1 MPTLL
6 LARSLLVRPLPHS
19 SLSRLSPLLRHHHPA
34 PGTLAPARTLHVRS
48 VSIFTGLGRLAGRTA
63 GRGALGLGVG
73 AGALTWAEYKVD
85 GFKHN
90 AVTTLSDIN
99 SRLGD
104 AYETASTSIA
114 SAFHSATDSGRE
126 TYSSVSETASTI
138 WAETALGVQGRLEK
152 LREKWRDAFEGQED
166 GEGEGLEKVESGY
179 NGRGGKKPDEP
190 KRAPLAVAAAA
201 MASSLPVVVDAEE
214 EREPGD
220 DSTEDLMILTRK
232 LIEIRSILL
241 SIGEEAGLTLP
252 SIVVIG
258 SQSSGKSSVLEAI
271 VGKEFLPK
279 GDNMVTRRP
288 IELTLIH
295 TPATPANPRPTTFA
309 EFPSLGPGHITDFSL
324 VQQTLVD
331 LNLSVPASE
340 CVSDSPIHLRI
351 HSPNV
356 PDLSLVDLPG
366 YVQISSMDQ
375 PEELK
380 DKIASLCEK
389 YIRAPNLILAVC
401 AADVDLA
408 NSPALRAAKKV
419 DPLGMRTLG
428 VVTKMD
434 LVDPPAGAAILSNN
448 RYPLA
453 LGYVGVV
460 CRASKQASRGLLK
473 RSSAGEDGTLV
484 GPIRAQEEAF
494 FRSPEGRDV
503 FSREGIQVGTDTLK
517 RRLMHVLEESMAA
530 SLHTISNAVALE
542 LEEATYQFKVQYN
555 DRQISPEAYV
565 AETLDQLKAR
575 IGQLGKGFAKADVR
589 RLLKHALDE
598 QVLDLLAAQYWTD
611 PRTPELGTLAN
622 DRSVAPEDLDVY
634 WQRKLDAL
642 ASSLT
647 KSGIGRASTQLVVDA
662 IRARLATLA
671 QEEPLTYHPDAAE
684 RIAATADA
692 ILRERFTLTSDQV
705 ENSVKPFK
713 YEVEV
718 EPREWD
724 AGRARAVE
732 LLQRELGMCEAALGK
747 IRDAVGSRKLRGAM
761 EYVGEVE
768 EKERRR
774 RERRR
779 EARMQGEE
787 WKEDEDLSDPNRPV
801 YNPALLGKAREAM
814 FLSSRSSIL
823 RLRLLALKSKRCKS
837 GGPDQKAFCPEAFLN
852 VVADKLSQ
860 TAVQFINIELLVEF
874 FYQFP
879 RDLDTRLSS
888 GNLDRAEL
896 VRFARENPTIARHL
910 ALQER
915 KEKLELVAE
924 KLDSLV
930 KLQRDKAAQQNPRAA
945 SKSAGAGGESR
956 RGLFGMF

>member
-1 MPTLL
+1 M
-6 LARSLLVRPLPHS
+6 ASLL
-19 SLSRLSPLLRHHHPA
+19 SRRILRSPTPLLRHHHPTSSA
-34 PGTLAPARTLHVRS
+34 FNSPSSRNLHVRS

-85 GFKHN
+85 GFKQN
-90 AVTTLSDIN
+90 AVGTLSDIN
-99 SRLGD
+99 EKLGK
-104 AYETASTSIA
+104 AYDVASTSI
-114 SAFHSATDSGRE
+114 SSTFRSATEQGRE
-126 TYSSVSETASTI
+126 TYDSVSETASTI
-138 WAETALGVQGRLEK
+138 FAETALGIEGRLA
-152 LREKWRDAFEGQED
+152 RFRAKWKDAFDREADEEGVD
-166 GEGEGLEKVESGY
+166 GLEDVESGY
-179 NGRGGKKPDEP
+179 QRGKGDKEP
-190 KRAPLAVAAAA
+190 PKESAKPLAVAAAA
-201 MASSLPVVVDAEE
+201 MASSIPVVLDAQEE
-214 EREPGD
+214 GGQDP
-220 DSTEDLMILTRK
+220 SEDLMILTRK

-252 SIVVIG
+252 SIVVVG

-295 TPATPANPRPTTFA
+295 TPATPSNPRPTTFA
-309 EFPSLGPGHITDFSL
+309 EFPSLGPGHITDFSI
-324 VQQTLVD
+324 VQQTLTD
-331 LNLSVPASE
+331 LNLAVPASE
-340 CVSDSPIHLRI
+340 CVSDNPIHLRV

-380 DKIASLCEK
+380 EKIAKLCDK
-389 YIRAPNLILAVC
+389 YIRAPNIILAVC

-419 DPLGMRTLG
+419 DPLGMRTIG

-434 LVDPPAGAAILSNN
+434 LVDAEAGAAILSNN

-460 CRASKQASRGLLK
+460 CKAAKHQSRSLLK

-494 FRSPEGRDV
+494 FGSHGEQ
-503 FSREGIQVGTDTLK
+503 FSREGIMVGTDTLK
-517 RRLMHVLEESMAA
+517 KRLMHVLEESMAS
-530 SLHTISNAVALE
+530 SLHGISNAVALE

-565 AETLDQLKAR
+565 AETLDHLKAR
-575 IGQLGKGFAKADVR
+575 IGSLGKGFAKADVR
-589 RLLKHALDE
+589 RLLKGFLDE
-598 QVLDLLAAQYWTD
+598 QVLDLLAAQYWVD
-611 PRTPELGTLAN
+611 PRAPELGTLAN
-622 DRSVAPEDLDVY
+622 DRSISPDELDVY
-634 WQRKLDAL
+634 WQRKLDHL
-642 ASSLT
+642 SSSLT
-647 KSGIGRASTQLVVDA
+647 KSGIGRAATQLVVDV

-671 QEEPLTYHPDAAE
+671 KEEPLLYHPDAAE
-684 RIAATADA
+684 RIAATADS

-718 EPREWD
+718 DQPEWE
-724 AGRARAVE
+724 AGRQRSVD
-732 LLQRELGMCEAALGK
+732 LLQKELGMCEGALQRIK
-747 IRDAVGSRKLRGAM
+747 DAVGGRKLRGAM

-779 EARMQGEE
+779 EARAQGEDYRE
-787 WKEDEDLSDPNRPV
+787 DDEDGVVNDPTRPA
-801 YNPALLGKAREAM
+801 YNPALLAKAREAM

-823 RLRLLALKSKRCKS
+823 RLRLLALKSRRCKA
-837 GGPDQKAFCPEAFLN
+837 GPDQKAFCPEAFLN
-852 VVADKLSQ
+852 IVADKLSS

-879 RDLDTRLSS
+879 RDLDTRLSHS
-888 GNLDRAEL
+888 LDRDEIL
-896 VRFARENPTIARHL
+896 RFARENPTVAKHL

-930 KLQRDKAAQQNPRAA
+930 KLQRDKAHQQQPSRHRTG
-945 SKSAGAGGESR
+945 SSDGR

>member
-1 MPTLL
+1 MLAALL
-6 LARSLLVRPLPHS
+6 QRTSR
-19 SLSRLSPLLRHHHPA
+19 SRLPGSLLRHHHPS
-34 PGTLAPARTLHVRS
+34 TLAAAALPSRQLHVRS

-85 GFKHN
+85 GFKTN
-90 AVTTLSDIN
+90 AVTALSDIN
-99 SRLGD
+99 EKLGI
-104 AYETASTSIA
+104 AYDTASTSVA
-114 SAFHSATDSGRE
+114 STFRSLTQQGSETVDSV
-126 TYSSVSETASTI
+126 TETASTI
-138 WAETALGVQGRLEK
+138 WANATLGLEERLGK
-152 LREKWRDAFEGQED
+152 VRERFREAFERDDEGTEYFGEEGD
-166 GEGEGLEKVESGY
+166 GAE
-179 NGRGGKKPDEP
+179 EP
-190 KRAPLAVAAAA
+190 KRAPKPPSDPTPAAVVAAA
-201 MASSLPVVVDAEE
+201 MAASVPLVVDAD
-214 EREPGD
+214 EPSA
-220 DSTEDLMILTRK
+220 DSNEDLMLLTRK
-232 LIEIRSILL
+232 LIEIRTILL
-241 SIGEEAGLTLP
+241 SIGEQAGLTLP

-271 VGKEFLPK
+271 VGREFLPK

-295 TPATPANPRPTTFA
+295 TPATPANPRPSTFA
-309 EFPSLGPGHITDFSL
+309 EFPSLGPGHITDFTL
-324 VQQTLVD
+324 VQSTLVD
-331 LNLSVPASE
+331 LNMSVPAAE
-340 CVSDSPIHLRI
+340 CVSDTPIQLRI
-351 HSPNV
+351 HSPHV

-366 YVQISSMDQ
+366 YVQVASMDQ

-380 DKIASLCEK
+380 DKIAALCDK
-389 YIRAPNLILAVC
+389 YIRSPNIILAVC

-419 DPLGMRTLG
+419 DPLGMRTIG

-434 LVDPPAGAAILSNN
+434 LIEPAQGAAVLSNN

-460 CRASKQASRGLLK
+460 CRAAKQHTRSLLR
-473 RSSAGEDGTLV
+473 RSSAAGDEEGSLI

-494 FRSPEGRDV
+494 FGEHGDA

-517 RRLMHVLEESMAA
+517 KRLMHVLEESMAS
-530 SLHTISNAVALE
+530 SLHSISNAVALE

-555 DRQISPEAYV
+555 DRAISAESYV
-565 AETLDQLKAR
+565 AETLDHLKAR
-575 IGQLGKGFAKADVR
+575 ITALGKSFAKKDVR
-589 RLLKHALDE
+589 KLLKAFLDE
-598 QVLDLLAAQYWTD
+598 QVLDLLASQYWID
-611 PRTPELGTLAN
+611 PRAPELGSLAN
-622 DRSVAPEDLDVY
+622 DRSVSPEDLDAY
-634 WQRKLDAL
+634 WHRKLDAL

-647 KSGIGRASTQLVVDA
+647 KSGVGRASTQLVVDA

-671 QEEPLTYHPDAAE
+671 REEPLLYHADAAE
-684 RIAATADA
+684 RINATADA

-718 EPREWD
+718 DQPEWEL
-724 AGRARAVE
+724 GRAQAVE
-732 LLQRELGMCEAALGK
+732 LLQRELSMCDAALAK
-747 IRDAVGSRKLRGAM
+747 IRDAVGGRKLRGAM
-761 EYVGEVE
+761 EYVGELE

-779 EARMQGEE
+779 EARAAGLEE
-787 WKEDEDLSDPNRPV
+787 EVDDDLADPNRPV
-801 YNPALLGKAREAM
+801 FNPALLGKAREAM

-823 RLRLLALKSKRCKS
+823 RLRLLALKSRRCKA
-837 GGPDQKAFCPEAFLN
+837 GPEQKAFCPEAFLN
-852 VVADKLSQ
+852 IVADKLSS

-879 RDLDTRLSS
+879 RDLDNRLS
-888 GNLDRAEL
+888 GDLDRSQVL
-896 VRFARENPTIARHL
+896 RFARENPVVAKHL

-930 KLQRDKAAQQNPRAA
+930 KLQRDKAQQQNPRR
-945 SKSAGAGGESR
+945 GQDSR

>member
-1 MPTLL
+1 MAALL
-6 LARSLLVRPLPHS
+6 RHSVRAR
-19 SLSRLSPLLRHHHPA
+19 LRHHHPA
-34 PGTLAPARTLHVRS
+34 ALAQAALPSRALHARS
-48 VSIFTGLGRLAGRTA
+48 VSIFTGIGRLAGRTA

-85 GFKHN
+85 GFKQN
-90 AVTTLSDIN
+90 AVGTLAGIN
-99 SRLGD
+99 DSLGT
-104 AYETASTSIA
+104 AYDVASSSVAST
-114 SAFHSATDSGRE
+114 FHALTRQGGD
-126 TYSSVSETASTI
+126 TIDSVSETASTL
-138 WAETALGVQGRLEK
+138 WATATLGVEDRLTR
-152 LREKWRDAFEGQED
+152 LRERVQQAFERERHD
-166 GEGEGLEKVESGY
+166 DADDAVEEAEAAP
-179 NGRGGKKPDEP
+179 RGHGKKPSPDP
-190 KRAPLAVAAAA
+190 TPAATVAAA
-201 MASSLPVVVDAEE
+201 MAAAVPILVDAD
-214 EREPGD
+214 EPAGD
-220 DSTEDLMILTRK
+220 SSEDLMLLTRK

-271 VGKEFLPK
+271 VGREFLPK

-295 TPATPANPRPTTFA
+295 TPPTPSNSHPTTFA
-309 EFPSLGPGHITDFSL
+309 EFPSLGPGHISDFSL
-324 VQQTLVD
+324 VQKTLVD
-331 LNLSVPASE
+331 LNLSVSAEE
-340 CVSDSPIHLRI
+340 CVSDTPIQLRI
-351 HSPNV
+351 HSPHV

-366 YVQISSMDQ
+366 YVQVASMDQ

-380 DKIASLCEK
+380 DKIAALCDK
-389 YIRAPNLILAVC
+389 YIRSPNIILAVC
-401 AADVDLA
+401 SADVDLA

-419 DPLGMRTLG
+419 DPLGMRTIG

-434 LVDPPAGAAILSNN
+434 LVDPAAGAAILGNN

-460 CRASKQASRGLLK
+460 CRAAKHHSRSLLK
-473 RSSAGEDGTLV
+473 RANAAGDEGSLI

-494 FRSPEGRDV
+494 FGGHGDA
-503 FSREGIQVGTDTLK
+503 FSHEGIQVGTDTLK

-530 SLHTISNAVALE
+530 SLHSISNAVALE

-555 DRQISPEAYV
+555 DRAISAESYV
-565 AETLDQLKAR
+565 AETLDLLKAR
-575 IGQLGKGFAKADVR
+575 IGALGKSFAKKDVG

-598 QVLDLLAAQYWTD
+598 QVLDLLASQYWID
-611 PRTPELGTLAN
+611 PRAPELGTLAN
-622 DRSVAPEDLDVY
+622 DRAVSPEDLDVY
-634 WQRKLDAL
+634 WHRKLDAL
-642 ASSLT
+642 SSSLT
-647 KSGIGRASTQLVVDA
+647 KSGVGRAATQLVVDA

-671 QEEPLTYHPDAAE
+671 REEPLLYHPDAAD

-718 EPREWD
+718 DAREWEH
-724 AGRARAVE
+724 GRQEAVD
-732 LLQRELGMCEAALGK
+732 LLQRELGMCDAALAK
-747 IRDAVGSRKLRGAM
+747 IRDAVGGRKLRGAM
-761 EYVGEVE
+761 EYVAEIE

-779 EARMQGEE
+779 EARAAGQDDWDEQ
-787 WKEDEDLSDPNRPV
+787 EDELADPTRPAF
-801 YNPALLGKAREAM
+801 NPALLAKAREAM

-823 RLRLLALKSKRCKS
+823 RLRVLALKSRRCRA
-837 GGPDQKAFCPEAFLN
+837 GPDNKAFCPEAFLN
-852 VVADKLSQ
+852 IVADKLSS

-879 RDLDTRLSS
+879 RDLDNRLSHD
-888 GNLDRAEL
+888 LDRAE
-896 VRFARENPTIARHL
+896 VIRFARENPAVAKHL

-915 KEKLELVAE
+915 KQKLELVAE

-930 KLQRDKAAQQNPRAA
+930 KLQRDKAQLKNPRHGQDA
-945 SKSAGAGGESR
+945 R

>member
-1 MPTLL
+1 MLAALL
-6 LARSLLVRPLPHS
+6 QRSPR
-19 SLSRLSPLLRHHHPA
+19 SRLPGSFLRHHHPS
-34 PGTLAPARTLHVRS
+34 TLAAAALPSRQLHVRS

-85 GFKHN
+85 GFKTN

-99 SRLGD
+99 EKLGI
-104 AYETASTSIA
+104 AYDTASTSVA
-114 SAFHSATDSGRE
+114 STFRSLTQQGSE
-126 TYSSVSETASTI
+126 TVESVTETASTI
-138 WAETALGVQGRLEK
+138 WANATLGLEERLGK
-152 LREKWRDAFEGQED
+152 VRERFREAFERDDEGTEYFGEEGD
-166 GEGEGLEKVESGY
+166 GAE
-179 NGRGGKKPDEP
+179 EP
-190 KRAPLAVAAAA
+190 KRAPKPPSDPTPAAVVAAA
-201 MASSLPVVVDAEE
+201 MAASVPLVVDAD
-214 EREPGD
+214 EPSA
-220 DSTEDLMILTRK
+220 DSNEDLMLLTRK
-232 LIEIRSILL
+232 LIEIRTILL
-241 SIGEEAGLTLP
+241 SIGEQAGLTLP

-271 VGKEFLPK
+271 VGREFLPK

-295 TPATPANPRPTTFA
+295 TPATPANPRPSTFA
-309 EFPSLGPGHITDFSL
+309 EFPSLGPGHITDFTL
-324 VQQTLVD
+324 VQSTLVD
-331 LNLSVPASE
+331 LNMSVPAAE
-340 CVSDSPIHLRI
+340 CVSDTPIQLRI
-351 HSPNV
+351 HSPHV

-366 YVQISSMDQ
+366 YVQVASMDQ

-380 DKIASLCEK
+380 DKIAALCDK
-389 YIRAPNLILAVC
+389 YIRSPNIILAVC

-419 DPLGMRTLG
+419 DPLGMRTIG

-434 LVDPPAGAAILSNN
+434 LIEPAQGAAVLSNN

-460 CRASKQASRGLLK
+460 CRAAKQHTRSLLR
-473 RSSAGEDGTLV
+473 RSSAAGDDEGSLI

-494 FRSPEGRDV
+494 FGEHGDA

-517 RRLMHVLEESMAA
+517 KRLMHVLEESMAS
-530 SLHTISNAVALE
+530 SLHSISNAVALE

-555 DRQISPEAYV
+555 DRAISAESYV
-565 AETLDQLKAR
+565 AETLDHLKAR
-575 IGQLGKGFAKADVR
+575 ITALGKSFAKKDVR
-589 RLLKHALDE
+589 KLLKAFLDE
-598 QVLDLLAAQYWTD
+598 QVLDLLASQYWID
-611 PRTPELGTLAN
+611 PRAPELGSLAN
-622 DRSVAPEDLDVY
+622 DRSVSPEDLDAY
-634 WQRKLDAL
+634 WHRKLDAL

-647 KSGIGRASTQLVVDA
+647 KSGVGRASTQLVVDA

-671 QEEPLTYHPDAAE
+671 REEPLLYHADAAE
-684 RIAATADA
+684 RINATADA

-718 EPREWD
+718 DQPEWEL
-724 AGRARAVE
+724 GRAQAVE
-732 LLQRELGMCEAALGK
+732 LLQRELSMCDAALAK
-747 IRDAVGSRKLRGAM
+747 IRDAVGGRKLRGAM
-761 EYVGEVE
+761 EYVGELE

-779 EARMQGEE
+779 EARAAGLEE
-787 WKEDEDLSDPNRPV
+787 EVDDDLADPNRPV
-801 YNPALLGKAREAM
+801 FNPALLGKAREAM

-823 RLRLLALKSKRCKS
+823 RLRLLALKSRRCKA
-837 GGPDQKAFCPEAFLN
+837 GPEQKAFCPEAFLN
-852 VVADKLSQ
+852 IVADKLSS

-879 RDLDTRLSS
+879 RDLDNRLS
-888 GNLDRAEL
+888 GDLDRSQVL
-896 VRFARENPTIARHL
+896 RFARENPVVAKHL

-930 KLQRDKAAQQNPRAA
+930 KLQRDKAQQQNPRR
-945 SKSAGAGGESR
+945 GQDSR

>member
-1 MPTLL
+1 M
-6 LARSLLVRPLPHS
+6 
-19 SLSRLSPLLRHHHPA
+19 
-34 PGTLAPARTLHVRS
+34 HVRS

-85 GFKHN
+85 GFKQN
-90 AVTTLSDIN
+90 AVTALSEVNDK
-99 SRLGD
+99 LGQ
-104 AYETASTSIA
+104 AYDSVSTSVASTFHSVTSQASDTIDSLSA
-114 SAFHSATDSGRE
+114 SA
-126 TYSSVSETASTI
+126 SEVWADTAM
-138 WAETALGVQGRLEK
+138 GVEGRLEEFK
-152 LREKWRDAFEGQED
+152 RKWREAFPARE
-166 GEGEGLEKVESGY
+166 EGEDDEDEASSGGDRGGKQG
-179 NGRGGKKPDEP
+179 GRGGKKDSD
-190 KRAPLAVAAAA
+190 KMPLATVAAGMAA
-201 MASSLPVVVDAEE
+201 TLPVVVDAD
-214 EREPGD
+214 ERAPGED
-220 DSTEDLMILTRK
+220 ASEDLMILTRK

-271 VGKEFLPK
+271 VGREFLPK
-279 GDNMVTRRP
+279 GENMVTRRP

-295 TPATPANPRPTTFA
+295 TPPTPSDPRPTTFA
-309 EFPSLGPGHITDFSL
+309 EFPSLGPGHITDFSI

-351 HSPNV
+351 HSPHV

-366 YVQISSMDQ
+366 YVQIASMDQ

-380 DKIASLCEK
+380 DKIARLCDK
-389 YIRAPNLILAVC
+389 YIRSPNIILAVC

-408 NSPALRAAKKV
+408 NSPALRASKKV
-419 DPLGMRTLG
+419 DPLGMRTIG

-434 LVDPPAGAAILSNN
+434 LVDPETGSAILSNN

-460 CRASKQASRGLLK
+460 CKAAKQRRESRSLLK
-473 RSSAGEDGTLV
+473 YSASSTEDDGSLI
-484 GPIRAQEEAF
+484 GPIRSQEEAYF
-494 FRSPEGRDV
+494 GGNAEQ
-503 FSREGIQVGTDTLK
+503 FSREGILVSTDTLK
-517 RRLMHVLEESMAA
+517 KRLMHVLEESMAS
-530 SLHTISNAVALE
+530 SLHSISNAVALE
-542 LEEATYQFKVQYN
+542 LEEASYQFKVQYN
-555 DRQISPEAYV
+555 DRTISAESYV
-565 AETLDQLKAR
+565 AETMDLLKAR
-575 IGQLGKGFAKADVR
+575 IAQLSKSFTKTDVR
-589 RLLKHALDE
+589 RMLKNLLDE
-598 QVLDLLAAQYWTD
+598 QVLDLLASQYWID
-611 PRTPELGTLAN
+611 PKTPELGKLAN
-622 DRSVAPEDLDVY
+622 DRAVGPEDLDVY
-634 WQRKLDAL
+634 WQRKLDAIS
-642 ASSLT
+642 SSLT
-647 KSGIGRASTQLVVDA
+647 KSGIGRVSTQLVVDA

-671 QEEPLTYHPDAAE
+671 EEEPLLYHPEATE
-684 RIAATADA
+684 RINATADA

-718 EPREWD
+718 EDKEWTHGRE
-724 AGRARAVE
+724 RAVE
-732 LLQRELGMCEAALGK
+732 LLQRELSMCEGALGK
-747 IRDAVGSRKLRGAM
+747 IRDAVGGRKLRGAM

-779 EARMQGEE
+779 EARAQGDEWSEE
-787 WKEDEDLSDPNRPV
+787 EDMADPNRPA
-801 YNPALLGKAREAM
+801 YNPALLAKAREAM

-823 RLRLLALKSKRCKS
+823 RLRLLALKSRRCKA
-837 GGPDQKAFCPEAFLN
+837 GPEQKAFCPEAFLN
-852 VVADKLSQ
+852 IVADKLSS

-879 RDLDTRLSS
+879 REIDTRLS
-888 GNLDRAEL
+888 GDLDRSEIL
-896 VRFARENPTIARHL
+896 RFARENPAIYKHL
-910 ALQER
+910 ALQDR
-915 KEKLELVAE
+915 KEKLELVSE

-930 KLQRDKAAQQNPRAA
+930 KLQRDKVHQQHPSRRQNA
-945 SKSAGAGGESR
+945 R

>member
-1 MPTLL
+1 MVSPLL
-6 LARSLLVRPLPHS
+6 RTVRSSRPL
-19 SLSRLSPLLRHHHPA
+19 LLRHHHPTSA
-34 PGTLAPARTLHVRS
+34 SLPYARQLHVRS

-85 GFKHN
+85 GFKQN
-90 AVTTLSDIN
+90 AVSTLSSIN
-99 SRLGD
+99 STLGTL
-104 AYETASTSIA
+104 YV
-114 SAFHSATDSGRE
+114 SATDSLSSAFDSAQE
-126 TYSSVSETASTI
+126 TASSVTETASTI
-138 WAETALGVQGRLEK
+138 WADAALGVEGRLARF
-152 LREKWRDAFEGQED
+152 REKWRDAFEGAED
-166 GEGEGLEKVESGY
+166 ATGEGAEGGEGEY
-179 NGRGGKKPDEP
+179 QRGRGGKEP
-190 KRAPLAVAAAA
+190 PEEPPKAPMAVAAAA
-201 MASSLPVVVDAEE
+201 MASAFPIVVDAEE
-214 EREPGD
+214 EAGEGQ

-232 LIEIRSILL
+232 LIEIRQILL

-279 GDNMVTRRP
+279 GENMVTRRP

-295 TPATPANPRPTTFA
+295 TPASPSDPRPTTFA
-309 EFPSLGPGHITDFSL
+309 EFPSLGPGHITDFSI
-324 VQQTLVD
+324 VQQTLLD
-331 LNLSVPASE
+331 LNLSVPATE

-380 DKIASLCEK
+380 DKIASLCDK
-389 YIRAPNLILAVC
+389 YIRAPNIVLAVC

-419 DPLGMRTLG
+419 DPLGMRTIG
-428 VVTKMD
+428 VITKMD
-434 LVDPPAGAAILSNN
+434 LVDPAAGSAILTNN

-460 CRASKQASRGLLK
+460 CKASKAASRSLLK
-473 RSSAGEDGTLV
+473 RSSAGEEGTLV

-494 FRSPEGRDV
+494 FGGNKEQ
-503 FSREGIQVGTDTLK
+503 FSHEGIMVGTDTLK
-517 RRLMHVLEESMAA
+517 RRLMHVLEESMGS
-530 SLHTISNAVALE
+530 SLHGISNAVALE
-542 LEEATYQFKVQYN
+542 LEEASYQFKVQYN
-555 DRQISPEAYV
+555 DRNISPEAYV
-565 AETLDQLKAR
+565 AETLDVLKAR
-575 IGQLGKGFAKADVR
+575 INALGKSFAKADVR
-589 RLLKHALDE
+589 RLLKQHLDE

-622 DRSVAPEDLDVY
+622 DRSISPEELDVY

-642 ASSLT
+642 SSSLT
-647 KSGIGRASTQLVVDA
+647 KSGVGRASTQLVVDA

-671 QEEPLTYHPDAAE
+671 QEEPLLYHPDASA

-718 EPREWD
+718 DLGEWER
-724 AGRARAVE
+724 GRARSVE
-732 LLQRELGMCEAALGK
+732 LLQKELGMCEGALGR
-747 IRDAVGSRKLRGAM
+747 IRDAVGGRKLRGAM

-779 EARMQGEE
+779 EARAAGEE
-787 WKEDEDLSDPNRPV
+787 MREEDEDVADPNRPV
-801 YNPALLGKAREAM
+801 YNPALLAKAREAM

-823 RLRLLALKSKRCKS
+823 RLRLLALKSRRCKA
-837 GGPDQKAFCPEAFLN
+837 GPEQKAFCPEAFLN
-852 VVADKLSQ
+852 IVADKLSS

-879 RDLDTRLSS
+879 RDLDTRLSYS
-888 GNLDRAEL
+888 LDRSEVL
-896 VRFARENPTIARHL
+896 QFARENPTVARHL

-930 KLQRDKAAQQNPRAA
+930 KLQRDKAAQQNPRRPG
-945 SKSAGAGGESR
+945 SSGAESGR

>member
-1 MPTLL
+1 MGLL
-6 LARSLLVRPLPHS
+6 VLRHAACARSLRPSPSPH
-19 SLSRLSPLLRHHHPA
+19 LLRHRHPLSHA
-34 PGTLAPARTLHVRS
+34 FPTTPARTLHVRP
-48 VSIFTGLGRLAGRTA
+48 VSILSGIGKLAGRTA

-73 AGALTWAEYKVD
+73 AGALTWAEWKVD
-85 GFKHN
+85 GFKQN
-90 AVTTLSDIN
+90 AVSTLGDIN
-99 SRLGD
+99 ERLGIAYD
-104 AYETASTSIA
+104 AASSTIASTFNSVTQQG
-114 SAFHSATDSGRE
+114 SE
-126 TYSSVSETASTI
+126 TYDAVSETASTLF
-138 WAETALGVQGRLEK
+138 AETAVGLEQRLAR
-152 LREKWRDAFEGQED
+152 LRDRFREAFEGNEETEP
-166 GEGEGLEKVESGY
+166 EGEPEGSSSRNK
-179 NGRGGKKPDEP
+179 GKMPQRDP
-190 KRAPLAVAAAA
+190 APAAAIATAAAA
-201 MASSLPVVVDAEE
+201 ALPVVVDAEE
-214 EREPGD
+214 PSD
-220 DSTEDLMILTRK
+220 DSNEDLMLLTRK

-252 SIVVIG
+252 SLVVIG

-271 VGKEFLPK
+271 VGREFLPK

-295 TPATPANPRPTTFA
+295 TPPTPSNPRPTTFA

-324 VQQTLVD
+324 VQSTLVD
-331 LNLSVPASE
+331 LNLSVPAAE
-340 CVSDSPIHLRI
+340 CVSDSPIQLRI
-351 HSPNV
+351 HSPHV

-366 YVQISSMDQ
+366 YVQVASMDQ

-380 DKIASLCEK
+380 DKIAALCDK
-389 YIRAPNLILAVC
+389 YIRSPNIILAVC

-419 DPLGMRTLG
+419 DPLGMRTIG

-434 LVDPPAGAAILSNN
+434 LIEPAQGAAVLTNG

-460 CRASKQASRGLLK
+460 CRAAKQQPGSRSLL
-473 RSSAGEDGTLV
+473 RRNAAEEEEGALT
-484 GPIRAQEEAF
+484 GPIREQEEAF
-494 FRSPEGRDV
+494 FGGNGEA
-503 FSREGIQVGTDTLK
+503 FSREGVMVGTDTLK
-517 RRLMHVLEESMAA
+517 KRLMHVLEESMAS
-530 SLHTISNAVALE
+530 SLHSISNAVALE

-555 DRQISPEAYV
+555 DRAISAESYV
-565 AETLDQLKAR
+565 AETLDLLKAR
-575 IGQLGKGFAKADVR
+575 INALGKGFAKKDVR
-589 RLLKHALDE
+589 KLLKAYLDE
-598 QVLDLLAAQYWTD
+598 QVLDLLASQYWVD
-611 PRTPELGTLAN
+611 PRTPELGSLAN
-622 DRSVAPEDLDVY
+622 DRSVTPEELDVY

-642 ASSLT
+642 SSSLT

-671 QEEPLTYHPDAAE
+671 AEEPLLYHPDATE
-684 RIAATADA
+684 RINATADA

-718 EPREWD
+718 DRTEWET
-724 AGRARAVE
+724 GRVQSVD

-747 IRDAVGSRKLRGAM
+747 IRDAVGGRKLRGAM
-761 EYVGEVE
+761 EYVGEMD

-779 EARMQGEE
+779 EARAAGQEE
-787 WKEDEDLSDPNRPV
+787 WQADEMDDTADPTRPAF
-801 YNPALLGKAREAM
+801 NPALLAKAREAM

-823 RLRLLALKSKRCKS
+823 RLRLLALKSRRCK
-837 GGPDQKAFCPEAFLN
+837 GGPEQKAFCPEAFLN
-852 VVADKLSQ
+852 IVADKLSS
-860 TAVQFINIELLVEF
+860 TAVQFIN
-874 FYQFP
+874 FP
-879 RDLDTRLSS
+879 RDLDTRLSHS
-888 GNLDRAEL
+888 LERDEI
-896 VRFARENPTIARHL
+896 VRFARENPVVAKHL

-930 KLQRDKAAQQNPRAA
+930 KLQRDKQQQQH
-945 SKSAGAGGESR
+945 GGSGSRRQDSR

>member
-1 MPTLL
+1 MAALL
-6 LARSLLVRPLPHS
+6 RHALRARLQPS
-19 SLSRLSPLLRHHHPA
+19 LLRHHHPSA
-34 PGTLAPARTLHVRS
+34 LAAAALPARQLHVRS
-48 VSIFTGLGRLAGRTA
+48 VSIFTGIGRLAGRTA

-85 GFKHN
+85 GFKQN
-90 AVTTLSDIN
+90 AVGTLSDIN
-99 SRLGD
+99 DKLGT
-104 AYETASTSIA
+104 AYDVASSTMAST
-114 SAFHSATDSGRE
+114 FHSLTRQGGD
-126 TYSSVSETASTI
+126 TIDSVSETASTL
-138 WAETALGVQGRLEK
+138 WATATLSVEDRLSR
-152 LREKWRDAFEGQED
+152 LRERFNEAFERDEEADNVPPEEPERGSGGQ
-166 GEGEGLEKVESGY
+166 
-179 NGRGGKKPDEP
+179 GKKSSPDP
-190 KRAPLAVAAAA
+190 TPAATIAAA
-201 MASSLPVVVDAEE
+201 MAASVPVLVDAD
-214 EREPGD
+214 EPPPS
-220 DSTEDLMILTRK
+220 DSSEDLMLLTRK

-271 VGKEFLPK
+271 VGREFLPK

-295 TPATPANPRPTTFA
+295 TPPTPSNPHPTTFA
-309 EFPSLGPGHITDFSL
+309 EFPSLGPGHISDFSL
-324 VQQTLVD
+324 VQNTLLD
-331 LNLSVPASE
+331 LNLSVSAEE
-340 CVSDSPIHLRI
+340 CVSDNPIQLRI
-351 HSPNV
+351 HSPHV

-366 YVQISSMDQ
+366 YVQVASMDQ

-380 DKIASLCEK
+380 DKIAALCDK
-389 YIRAPNLILAVC
+389 YIRSPNIILAVC
-401 AADVDLA
+401 SADVDLA

-419 DPLGMRTLG
+419 DPLGMRTIG

-434 LVDPPAGAAILSNN
+434 LVDPLAGAAILGNN

-460 CRASKQASRGLLK
+460 CRAAKHHPSSRSLLK
-473 RSSAGEDGTLV
+473 RAPRDAPSEEGSLI

-494 FRSPEGRDV
+494 FGGNGEA
-503 FSREGIQVGTDTLK
+503 FSHEGIQVGTDTLK
-517 RRLMHVLEESMAA
+517 KRLMHVLEESMAS
-530 SLHTISNAVALE
+530 SLHSIANAVALE

-555 DRQISPEAYV
+555 DRVISAESYV
-565 AETLDQLKAR
+565 AETLDLLKAR
-575 IGQLGKGFAKADVR
+575 IGALGKSFAKKDVR

-598 QVLDLLAAQYWTD
+598 QVLDLLASQYWID
-611 PRTPELGTLAN
+611 PRAPELGTLAN
-622 DRSVAPEDLDVY
+622 DRAVSPEDLDVY
-634 WQRKLDAL
+634 WHRKLDAL
-642 ASSLT
+642 SSSLT
-647 KSGIGRASTQLVVDA
+647 KSGVGRAATQLVVDA

-671 QEEPLTYHPDAAE
+671 REEPLLYHPDAAD

-718 EPREWD
+718 DAREWEH
-724 AGRARAVE
+724 GRQEAVD
-732 LLQRELGMCEAALGK
+732 LLQRELGMCDAALAK
-747 IRDAVGSRKLRGAM
+747 IRDAVGGRKLRGAM
-761 EYVGEVE
+761 EYVAEIE

-779 EARMQGEE
+779 EARAAGQDE
-787 WKEDEDLSDPNRPV
+787 WDEQEDELADPTRPAF
-801 YNPALLGKAREAM
+801 NPALLAKAREAM

-823 RLRLLALKSKRCKS
+823 RLRVLALKSRRCRA
-837 GGPDQKAFCPEAFLN
+837 GPDNKAFCPEAFLN
-852 VVADKLSQ
+852 IVADKLSS

-879 RDLDTRLSS
+879 RDLDNRLSHD
-888 GNLDRAEL
+888 LDRAE
-896 VRFARENPTIARHL
+896 VIRFARENPAVARHL
-910 ALQER
+910 ALQDR

-930 KLQRDKAAQQNPRAA
+930 KLQRDKAQQKNPRLGQDA
-945 SKSAGAGGESR
+945 R

>member
-1 MPTLL
+1 MGLL
-6 LARSLLVRPLPHS
+6 MLRQASAGLRSRG
-19 SLSRLSPLLRHHHPA
+19 PLLRHRHPLNNQQQLFA
-34 PGTLAPARTLHVRS
+34 ARNLHVRS
-48 VSIFTGLGRLAGRTA
+48 VSIFTGIGRLAGRTA

-73 AGALTWAEYKVD
+73 AGALTWAEWKVD
-85 GFKHN
+85 GFKQT
-90 AVTTLSDIN
+90 AVSTLSDIN
-99 SRLGD
+99 DRLGT
-104 AYETASTSIA
+104 AYDIASTSIA
-114 SAFHSATDSGRE
+114 DTFRSVTEQGAE
-126 TYSSVSETASTI
+126 TYGSVSETASTLF
-138 WAETALGVQGRLEK
+138 AETAVGFEQRLSRIRNRF
-152 LREKWRDAFEGQED
+152 REAFERNPEED
-166 GEGEGLEKVESGY
+166 EDMEAEIPDVESGY
-179 NGRGGKKPDEP
+179 SRGNGKKPPSKDP
-190 KRAPLAVAAAA
+190 APAAAIATA
-201 MASSLPVVVDAEE
+201 MAAALPVVVDAD
-214 EREPGD
+214 EPSA
-220 DSTEDLMILTRK
+220 DSNEDLMLLTRK

-252 SIVVIG
+252 SIVVVG

-271 VGKEFLPK
+271 VGREFLPK

-295 TPATPANPRPTTFA
+295 TPATSNNPRPTTFA

-324 VQQTLVD
+324 VQSTLVD

-340 CVSDSPIHLRI
+340 CVSDSPIQLRI
-351 HSPNV
+351 HSPHV

-366 YVQISSMDQ
+366 YVQIASMDQ

-380 DKIASLCEK
+380 DKIAALCDK
-389 YIRAPNLILAVC
+389 YIRAPNIILAVC

-419 DPLGMRTLG
+419 DPLGMRTIG

-434 LVDPPAGAAILSNN
+434 LIEPEQGAAVLTNN

-460 CRASKQASRGLLK
+460 CRAAKHHSSSRSLL
-473 RSSAGEDGTLV
+473 RRNQPSAEEDGALS

-494 FRSPEGRDV
+494 FGGNGES
-503 FSREGIQVGTDTLK
+503 FSREGIMVGTDTLK
-517 RRLMHVLEESMAA
+517 KRLMHVLEESMAS

-542 LEEATYQFKVQYN
+542 LEEASYQFKVQYN
-555 DRQISPEAYV
+555 DRAISAESYV
-565 AETLDQLKAR
+565 AETLDLLKAK
-575 IGQLGKGFAKADVR
+575 INALGKGFAKKDVR
-589 RLLKHALDE
+589 KLLKSFLDE
-598 QVLDLLAAQYWTD
+598 QVLDLLASQYWVD
-611 PRTPELGTLAN
+611 PKTPELGSLAN
-622 DRSVAPEDLDVY
+622 DRSVSPEDLDVY

-642 ASSLT
+642 SSSLT

-671 QEEPLTYHPDAAE
+671 AEEPLLYHPDATE
-684 RIAATADA
+684 RINATADA

-705 ENSVKPFK
+705 ENSVKPLK

-718 EPREWD
+718 DNGEWEV
-724 AGRARAVE
+724 GRLQSVD

-747 IRDAVGSRKLRGAM
+747 IRDAVGGRKLRGAM
-761 EYVGEVE
+761 EYVGEMD

-779 EARMQGEE
+779 EARAAGVDE
-787 WKEDEDLSDPNRPV
+787 WQQDELDDTADPTRPAF
-801 YNPALLGKAREAM
+801 NPALLAKAREAM

-823 RLRLLALKSKRCKS
+823 RLRLLALKSRRCKA
-837 GGPDQKAFCPEAFLN
+837 GPEQKAFCPEAFLN
-852 VVADKLSQ
+852 IVADKLSS

-879 RDLDTRLSS
+879 RDLDTRLSH
-888 GNLDRAEL
+888 NLDREEIL
-896 VRFARENPTIARHL
+896 RFARENPVIAKHL

-930 KLQRDKAAQQNPRAA
+930 KLQRDKQQQH
-945 SKSAGAGGESR
+945 SGGRRQDPR

>member
-1 MPTLL
+1 M
-6 LARSLLVRPLPHS
+6 ASLLSRRVFS
-19 SLSRLSPLLRHHHPA
+19 SSPLLRHTHPTSSSLSRG
-34 PGTLAPARTLHVRS
+34 PHRLLHVRS

-85 GFKHN
+85 GFKTSTVS
-90 AVTTLSDIN
+90 ALSDIN
-99 SRLGD
+99 DKLGS
-104 AYETASTSIA
+104 AYAIASTSIA
-114 SAFHSATDSGRE
+114 STFSSATEQGKE
-126 TYSSVSETASTI
+126 TFDSVSETASTL
-138 WAETALGVQGRLEK
+138 WADATLGVEGRLA
-152 LREKWRDAFEGQED
+152 RFRQKWRDAFESE
-166 GEGEGLEKVESGY
+166 EGEDSAAVNGAEESGY
-179 NGRGGKKPDEP
+179 SRGRGDKEP
-190 KRAPLAVAAAA
+190 KKDKEESRPTPMAVAAAA
-201 MASSLPVVVDAEE
+201 MAAAPLVVVDAEE
-214 EREPGD
+214 EGGQ

-252 SIVVIG
+252 SIVVVG

-295 TPATPANPRPTTFA
+295 TPPSPSDPRPTTFA
-309 EFPSLGPGHITDFSL
+309 EFPSLGPGHITDFSI
-324 VQQTLVD
+324 VQQTLTD
-331 LNLSVPASE
+331 LNLSVPASD

-366 YVQISSMDQ
+366 YVQISSLDQ
-375 PEELK
+375 PEQLK
-380 DKIASLCEK
+380 EKIAKLCDK
-389 YIRAPNLILAVC
+389 YIRAPNIILAVC

-419 DPLGMRTLG
+419 DPLGMRTIG

-434 LVDPPAGAAILSNN
+434 LVEPQQGAAILSNN

-460 CRASKQASRGLLK
+460 CKAAKHTSRSLLK
-473 RSSAGEDGTLV
+473 RSSHGEDGTLV

-494 FRSPEGRDV
+494 FGGDNART
-503 FSREGIQVGTDTLK
+503 FSHEGIMVGTDTLK
-517 RRLMHVLEESMAA
+517 KRLMHVLEESMAS
-530 SLHTISNAVALE
+530 SLHGISNAVALE
-542 LEEATYQFKVQYN
+542 LEEASYQFKVQYN
-555 DRQISPEAYV
+555 DRVISPEAYV
-565 AETLDQLKAR
+565 AETLDSLKAR
-575 IGQLGKGFAKADVR
+575 IGSLGKSFAKADVR
-589 RLLKHALDE
+589 RLLKHFLDE
-598 QVLDLLAAQYWTD
+598 QVLDLLAAQYWVD

-622 DRSVAPEDLDVY
+622 DRSLAPEDLDVY

-642 ASSLT
+642 SSSLT

-662 IRARLATLA
+662 IRSRLATLA
-671 QEEPLTYHPDAAE
+671 KEEPLLYHPDAAE

-718 EPREWD
+718 DKVEWE
-724 AGRARAVE
+724 AGRGRAVDLVQQE
-732 LLQRELGMCEAALGK
+732 LTMCEGALQR
-747 IRDAVGSRKLRGAM
+747 IRDAVGGRKLRGAM

-768 EKERRR
+768 ERERRR

-779 EARMQGEE
+779 EARAQGEE
-787 WKEDEDLSDPNRPV
+787 YAEDDEEGLVTDPTRPAF
-801 YNPALLGKAREAM
+801 NPALLAKAREAM

-823 RLRLLALKSKRCKS
+823 RLRLLALKSRRCKA
-837 GGPDQKAFCPEAFLN
+837 GPDQKAFCPEAFLN
-852 VVADKLSQ
+852 IVADKLSS

-879 RDLDTRLSS
+879 RDLDTRLSHD
-888 GNLDRAEL
+888 LDRAEIL
-896 VRFARENPTIARHL
+896 RFARENPTVAKHL

-915 KEKLELVAE
+915 KEKLEMVAE

-930 KLQRDKAAQQNPRAA
+930 KLQRDKAQQQNPRRGL
-945 SKSAGAGGESR
+945 SGGNEAR
-956 RGLFGMF
+956 KGLFGMF